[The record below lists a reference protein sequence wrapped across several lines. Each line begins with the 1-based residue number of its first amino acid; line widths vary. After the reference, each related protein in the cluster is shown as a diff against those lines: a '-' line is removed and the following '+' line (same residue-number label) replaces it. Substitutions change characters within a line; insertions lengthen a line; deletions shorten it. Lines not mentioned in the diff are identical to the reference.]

1 MMVKM
6 VGHTGF
12 WLVNLV
18 EVGNFKNLDI
28 HGGIG

>member
-12 WLVNLV
+12 WLVNLM
-18 EVGNFKNLDI
+18 EVGNFKDL
-28 HGGIG
+28 GIYGRIG